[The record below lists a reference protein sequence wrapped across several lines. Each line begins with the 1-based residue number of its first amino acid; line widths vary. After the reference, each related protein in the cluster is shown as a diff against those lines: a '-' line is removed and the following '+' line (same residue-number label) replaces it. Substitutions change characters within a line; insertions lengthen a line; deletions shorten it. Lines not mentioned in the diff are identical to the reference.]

1 MSNSR
6 WEKHRPAAKVQSS
19 ILLVSLAALLSLLGW
34 MVVGLQ
40 MALILIGAVIVL
52 YWFGPMMSP
61 LVLVKMNSGRRLI
74 PAEAPRLHEMLRRVS
89 LKAGLD
95 RPPSLF
101 YLPTEAML
109 AFTAGTRDNAVVAIS
124 GGMMR
129 RLSRQELTAVLAHEI
144 SHIRQDDIR
153 IMALAS
159 LAGRFTH
166 LLSVFGHF
174 MLLLSLPMVFM
185 GQLMIS
191 WPAIFLL
198 IFSPTLSSLLQLA
211 LSRAREYNADMG
223 AAELMGNPRPLASAL
238 AKIERIQQSQLS
250 GLLWPTV
257 ARMPQSSWLRTHPP
271 TKERIRRL
279 LEADSTVLRAQI
291 YSNYNDG
298 WRNQHA

>member
-1 MSNSR
+1 MNNSQWVKNR
-6 WEKHRPAAKVQSS
+6 LAAKVQSG
-19 ILLVSLAALLSLLGW
+19 ILLVSLAALLGLLGW

-61 LVLVKMNSGRRLI
+61 MVLVKINSGRRLL
-74 PAEAPRLHEMLRRVS
+74 PAETPRLHEMLGSIS
-89 LKAGLD
+89 LKAGLA
-95 RPPSLF
+95 RPPALF
-101 YLPTEAML
+101 HLPTEAML
-109 AFTAGTRDNAVVAIS
+109 AFTTGSRDNAVVAIS
-124 GGMMR
+124 DGMMR
-129 RLSRQELTAVLAHEI
+129 RLSGQELTAVLAHEV
-144 SHIRQDDIR
+144 SHIRHDDIR

-166 LLSVFGHF
+166 MLSVFGQF

-223 AAELMGNPRPLASAL
+223 AAALMGNPRPLASAL
-238 AKIERIQQSQLS
+238 AKIGRVQHSQL
-250 GLLWPTV
+250 GNLLWPTV
-257 ARMPQSSWLRTHPP
+257 ARMPQTSWLRTHPP

-279 LEADSTVLRAQI
+279 LEADSSNLRPQI
-291 YSNYNDG
+291 YSNYSDG